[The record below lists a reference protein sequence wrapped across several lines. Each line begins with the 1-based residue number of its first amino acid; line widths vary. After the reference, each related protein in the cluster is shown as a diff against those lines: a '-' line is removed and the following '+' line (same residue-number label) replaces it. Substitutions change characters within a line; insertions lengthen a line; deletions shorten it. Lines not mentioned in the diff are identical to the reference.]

1 MKTILFILLVAFVA
15 APGFAQTKLHPIVM
29 EAKETSYYSNGLD
42 WESINKG
49 FNERIGNGN
58 SVDELKPGLQFLI
71 NSLGDKHGG
80 FRSAKDHSLVVSYT
94 GKTDPDSR
102 RSNFVNTVIND
113 MGIRFSFKNLGDGI
127 GYLKVVAIGGMRTV
141 KEEADFI
148 REGLNALVGDGV
160 KKWIVDLRYNGG
172 GNINPMIS
180 GLAPLI
186 GEGHIGGSVDA
197 QNNLVYDYEIRKGEF
212 IDNERLS
219 CEMDNKPSIDPT
231 AKVVVL
237 LSRYTIS
244 SGELLAVAF
253 KGRPNT
259 RFIGESSAGYT
270 TGNGFSQVT
279 DDLFIVISQAVYV
292 DRDGNIYNTKV
303 GVDEEIEFQHQ
314 LELDGDKQVE
324 RAKEWLNT
332 P

>member
-1 MKTILFILLVAFVA
+1 MKTLLPLLFVLFYTATSL
-15 APGFAQTKLHPIVM
+15 AQTDLHPIVK

-42 WESINKG
+42 WKSINKG
-49 FNERIGNGN
+49 FTECIGNGI
-58 SVDELKPGLQFLI
+58 SVEELKPGLQFLI

-94 GKTDPDSR
+94 GKTGPDH
-102 RSNFVNTVIND
+102 RSSEFVNTVINNMD
-113 MGIRFSFKNLGDGI
+113 TRFSFKNLGNGV
-127 GYLKVVAIGGMRTV
+127 GYLKVVAIGRLRTV

-148 REGLNALVGDGV
+148 RNGLKALANEGV
-160 KKWIVDLRYNGG
+160 KKWIVDLRFNGG

-186 GEGHIGGSVDA
+186 GDGHIGGSVDA
-197 QNNLVYDYEIRKGEF
+197 ENNLIYDYRIRNGQF
-212 IDNERLS
+212 FDTGRLS
-219 CEMDNKPSIDPT
+219 CEMDNKPSIDPK

-259 RFIGESSAGYT
+259 HFIGEATAGYT

-279 DDLFIVISQAVYV
+279 DDLFMVISQAVYI
-292 DRDGNIYNTKV
+292 DRDQNIYKAKV

-314 LELDGDKQVE
+314 LELDVDKQVE
-324 RAKEWLNT
+324 RAMEWLN
-332 P
+332 